1 MFTFSYPIT
10 RDYPFRWFKWVALV
24 GAILL
29 TALVSILNFAN
40 NGYTMDV
47 LYTTE
52 LNETVSRRLWTQKMI
67 RTDDKTFPTCNS
79 QNLPVNTQ
87 YYTNKLGL
95 AYNIAN
101 VWQVLPN
108 GKNLTLPSLKYSN
121 NPIDNCTIP
130 LIQLDFT
137 SFDRSAAQLGWRG
150 WGIGA
155 MGFVTCLVNNG
166 QQTYVNL
173 TTKYDFIPPT
183 IDTGAAFEFLQAP
196 DSQNLTSL
204 WWGESLMSWYWL
216 NLAQRMGKQAK
227 LDEDEDITK
236 GTLVL
241 RPHTNSSDLTSL
253 DFFSPTEWHYVST
266 PRGKSP
272 VCCLNQAN
280 NPHNIG
286 ALHAQKVKPDVW
298 IESDSFAKV
307 FYSTI
312 MADLGQV
319 YTPNIVSNGALLTAF
334 SKNITIMN
342 NTVES
347 NSLKAG
353 PARVPYIA
361 NAEEDKKL
369 AITPSYIYTQYLCQ
383 VPKLKSTGSLLLS
396 LLIADLVFLQ
406 AGWLI
411 LNWVATWRLK
421 NKEPSAMYCEKCVT
435 AEQDSSTIELVE
447 DKTIKSGGRTM
458 YRALSSRGLPVEEGA
473 P

>member
-40 NGYTMDV
+40 NGYTMDI

-52 LNETVSRRLWTQKMI
+52 LNENVSRRLWTQKMI

-101 VWQVLPN
+101 FWQVLPN

-121 NPIDNCTIP
+121 NLIENCTIP

-173 TTKYDFIPPT
+173 TTNDLIPPT
-183 IDTGAAFEFLQAP
+183 IDTGAAFQFLQAP
-196 DSQNLTSL
+196 DSQDLTSL
-204 WWGESLMSWYWL
+204 WWGESLL
-216 NLAQRMGKQAK
+216 
-227 LDEDEDITK
+227 
-236 GTLVL
+236 
-241 RPHTNSSDLTSL
+241 SDLTSL
-253 DFFSPTEWHYVST
+253 ESFSPTEWHYVST
-266 PRGKSP
+266 PCGKSP
-272 VCCLNQAN
+272 ICCLNPAN

-334 SKNITIMN
+334 SKNITVMN

-347 NSLKAG
+347 NWLKAG
-353 PARVPYIA
+353 PARVPYIS
-361 NAEEDKKL
+361 NADDDKKL
-369 AITPSYIYTQYLCQ
+369 AITPSYIYAQY
-383 VPKLKSTGSLLLS
+383 
-396 LLIADLVFLQ
+396 
-406 AGWLI
+406 
-411 LNWVATWRLK
+411 
-421 NKEPSAMYCEKCVT
+421 
-435 AEQDSSTIELVE
+435 
-447 DKTIKSGGRTM
+447 
-458 YRALSSRGLPVEEGA
+458 LSSRRALCCYYF
-473 P
+473 